1 MGAFMALP
9 IAALITS
16 LVTHYRHPK
25 DVVYRSEYDED
36 AGMVPPP
43 DTGTGDGAQESD
55 SATPESSGS

>member
-16 LVTHYRHPK
+16 FITHYRHPK

-36 AGMVPPP
+36 AGIAPQP
-43 DTGTGDGAQESD
+43 DTGTGDAAQEKD